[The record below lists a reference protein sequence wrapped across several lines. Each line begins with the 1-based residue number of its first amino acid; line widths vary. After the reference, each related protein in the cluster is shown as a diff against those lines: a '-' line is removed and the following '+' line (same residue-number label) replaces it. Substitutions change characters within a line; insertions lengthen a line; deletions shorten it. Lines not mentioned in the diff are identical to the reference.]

1 MSLSPQFLDEL
12 RARTSLSA
20 LVGRTVKLQKAGR
33 EWKACCP
40 FHNEKTA
47 SFYINDDK
55 GFYHCF
61 GCTAHGD
68 AIRWLTDG
76 RGLPFMDA
84 VKELAEAVGMEVPA
98 PDPRWQEKT
107 EREAGLYEVMEAAQ
121 LWFEEQL
128 LGIEGGEA
136 RDYLDKRGIS
146 DATRSRFGFGYAPA
160 GRGKLKTAL
169 ARFGNDK
176 LVEAG
181 LLIEPDGEREPYDR
195 FRSRLTFPIRDRRG
209 RVIAFSARILGAGEP
224 KYLNS
229 PDTPLFDK
237 GHSLFNIDKAAAA
250 ARQANRIVVVEGQMD
265 VIALDQAGIG
275 EAVAPL
281 GTALTEAQLGLLWQ
295 VSPSPIICF
304 DGDSPGLKAAHRA
317 ALRAL
322 PLIEPE
328 RTLSF
333 VTLPSGQDPD
343 DLIRS
348 GGTAALKN
356 FLSRPDPLVQRL
368 WRDERDKTDPFSPE
382 SRAALQERLQGLA
395 GSIRNPLVRRQYE
408 ETFRELFYETFGWR
422 KRQVHD
428 ARSAIADS
436 RSPENK
442 RLPNSEYALMRA
454 VLLGLS
460 RYPEVLREEWDDANA
475 LAFSHPKLKRWFDI
489 LTAAVLERPFLDED
503 LVEAILASS
512 DVAPIER
519 RDLARDLGFSFF
531 RRGDPDKA
539 KHDLR
544 EVIVTLV
551 QERRVAAALE
561 EANARFAEANDP
573 HLWEEQ
579 KRRSAEKQEISARIS
594 AFAEAAT
601 QSEAA

>member
-1 MSLSPQFLDEL
+1 VSLSPAFLDEL

-33 EWKACCP
+33 EFKACCP
-40 FHNEKTA
+40 FHNEKTP
-47 SFYINDDK
+47 SFYVNDDK
-55 GFYHCF
+55 GFWHCF
-61 GCTAHGD
+61 GCGVHGD
-68 AIRWLTDG
+68 AIRWMTDA

-84 VKELAEAVGMEVPA
+84 VKELAEAAGMELPA
-98 PDPRWQEKT
+98 PDPRWQEKA
-107 EREAGLYEVMEAAQ
+107 ERESGLYEVLEAAQ
-121 LWFEEQL
+121 RWFEEQL
-128 LGIEGGEA
+128 LGIEGAEA
-136 RDYLDKRGIS
+136 RDYLQKREMSGE
-146 DATRSRFGFGYAPA
+146 TRRRFGFGYAPS

-169 ARFGNDK
+169 SRFGNDK
-176 LVEAG
+176 LIEAG
-181 LLIEPDGEREPYDR
+181 LLIQPEGEREPYDR
-195 FRSRLTFPIRDRRG
+195 FRGRLTFPIRDRRG

-237 GHSLFNIDKAAAA
+237 GRSLFNIDKAASA

-265 VIALDQAGIG
+265 VIALDQAGIA

-304 DGDSPGLKAAHRA
+304 DGDEPGLKAAHRA

-333 VTLPSGQDPD
+333 VTLPAGLDPD
-343 DLIRS
+343 DLIRT
-348 GGTAALKN
+348 GHTGDLKTL
-356 FLSRPDPLVQRL
+356 LSQPEPLVMRL
-368 WRDERDKTDPFSPE
+368 WRNEEGRTDPFSPE

-395 GSIRNPLVRRQYE
+395 GSIRNQHLRRQYE
-408 ETFRELFYETFGWR
+408 ESFRDLFYNAFGWR
-422 KRQVHD
+422 KRQVSD
-428 ARSAIADS
+428 ARSAIAAS
-436 RSPENK
+436 RPAGRQ

-460 RYPEVLREEWDDANA
+460 RYPEVLREQWDDAVA
-475 LAFSHPKLKRWFDI
+475 LSFSHPKLKRWFEI
-489 LTAAVLERPFLDED
+489 LTDAVLERPYLDED

-512 DVAPIER
+512 DIAPIEK

-531 RRGDPDKA
+531 RRGDPAKA
-539 KHDLR
+539 KDDLK
-544 EVIVTLV
+544 EVIATLV
-551 QERRVAAALE
+551 RERRVAAALE

-579 KRRSAEKQEISARIS
+579 QRWSTEKQEISARIS

-601 QSEAA
+601 RSEAA